1 MVLSEE
7 RVVRCLVTDPLA
19 RNRGLQ
25 MGGMR
30 TQTDPVDLLLLES
43 MDEALTDLLGGR
55 AREGV
60 YDCLERNCLIAR
72 NEIPNRLDDFFK
84 LLDETFGKGSKT
96 IGKVIAKRL
105 YAKLGWEF
113 VELSSYE
120 LPDYLKVFRDR
131 FERELAYQAKHK

>member
-1 MVLSEE
+1 M
-7 RVVRCLVTDPLA
+7 
-19 RNRGLQ
+19 
-25 MGGMR
+25 
-30 TQTDPVDLLLLES
+30 
-43 MDEALTDLLGGR
+43 
-55 AREGV
+55 
-60 YDCLERNCLIAR
+60 ERNCLIAR